1 MVECSIKSTIKI
13 YAKIFLF
20 VCIFWIATSS
30 WYYFKILPDSL
41 AKFQKISTSDITQL
55 IRGRKS
61 ENLQYATEEFLYL
74 MKSTMKRS
82 RKSLY
87 QMMWL
92 PIALLPCTILL
103 FYWMSK
109 KIKVPLKAETKVEAF
124 EPLKETKA
132 EAEAEATES
141 KTENDIEPSIKDF
154 NKDLQTEVGPKK
166 KRKKWKKEK
175 NYNKKHRRKNS

>member
-1 MVECSIKSTIKI
+1 MQNGRSFFVVECSIKSTIKI

-92 PIALLPCTILL
+92 PIALLPCTIFL
-103 FYWMSK
+103 FRWMRGK
-109 KIKVPLKAETKVEAF
+109 LEEQLPGEAEEVKVTETKITDDELDPDQVNF
-124 EPLKETKA
+124 TK
-132 EAEAEATES
+132 
-141 KTENDIEPSIKDF
+141 DI
-154 NKDLQTEVGPKK
+154 
-166 KRKKWKKEK
+166 
-175 NYNKKHRRKNS
+175 

>member
-1 MVECSIKSTIKI
+1 MQNGRSFFVVGCSIKSTIKI

-41 AKFQKISTSDITQL
+41 AKFQKISTRDITQL

-74 MKSTMKRS
+74 MKSTIKRS
-82 RKSLY
+82 KKSLY

-92 PIALLPCTILL
+92 PIVLLPCTIFL

-109 KIKVPLKAETKVEAF
+109 KIKVPLKVENKVEAF
-124 EPLKETKA
+124 VPREDLKLR
-132 EAEAEATES
+132 TEV
-141 KTENDIEPSIKDF
+141 DIEKIMRVKNG
-154 NKDLQTEVGPKK
+154 NKGEV
-166 KRKKWKKEK
+166 
-175 NYNKKHRRKNS
+175 